1 MPTGCWDPGGPSDPW
16 VCPWRLQAE
25 FRPGCPLLS
34 VRDECQGQCRRWA
47 RTRSVPEGA
56 PRKRGPHYPPQFH
69 CPSCLLSQARTGS
82 GGSGPLRPGAA
93 SRVLTPGPCRHS
105 SPVPH
110 PGTRAPLCPIFPPLL
125 PFTGRTV
132 ARLPAEVLPSPAP
145 VPFPPAVPPAWNA
158 GAKPP
163 LPHARLS
170 KAEQARKPL
179 LLRGVP
185 HRLLRLV
192 SPRPGLPGRL
202 PRPSSKRSTNICPGR
217 ERGLVLGPRSQTT
230 LGANLSPLFGNSV
243 GADFSQRFPLQRH

>member
-145 VPFPPAVPPAWNA
+145 VPFPLLCPQLGTLEPN
-158 GAKPP
+158 
-163 LPHARLS
+163 LLS
-170 KAEQARKPL
+170 HMRACL
-179 LLRGVP
+179 
-185 HRLLRLV
+185 
-192 SPRPGLPGRL
+192 
-202 PRPSSKRSTNICPGR
+202 RPSRPASLCSSVASLTGFSAWSPPGQGSQAVYPGPPR
-217 ERGLVLGPRSQTT
+217 NAQPTFVPAGRG
-230 LGANLSPLFGNSV
+230 A
-243 GADFSQRFPLQRH
+243 

>member
-110 PGTRAPLCPIFPPLL
+110 PGTRAP
-125 PFTGRTV
+125 
-132 ARLPAEVLPSPAP
+132 
-145 VPFPPAVPPAWNA
+145 
-158 GAKPP
+158 P
-163 LPHARLS
+163 LPHLPASAPLHGAHRGQAACRGSTLS
-170 KAEQARKPL
+170 SACTL
-179 LLRGVP
+179 
-185 HRLLRLV
+185 
-192 SPRPGLPGRL
+192 SPCCA
-202 PRPSSKRSTNICPGR
+202 PSL
-217 ERGLVLGPRSQTT
+217 ERWSQTS
-230 LGANLSPLFGNSV
+230 SPTCAPV
-243 GADFSQRFPLQRH
+243 